1 MIRYVCLHVKYGC
14 LQMSLFLLLLLFNLC
29 SDVRYKLRLIGKWFI
44 YCFKHR
50 ALYTFTFYDY
60 NTVKADDVRPDGLSF
75 ETYKQDKKENGDLH
89 CLNEFFENQ
98 AHDFI
103 TSMFVVD
110 DETTYKVGK
119 TYKVPHCWIVD
130 TQLESS
136 IVVIH
141 NELYQSLLKGD
152 RQAWLVF
159 MHEFG
164 HIETH
169 NDTKK
174 YIYSIKEAVADAF
187 SFVVMKATFF
197 DVFVYYA
204 RLHNT
209 RAVTARMFCGI
220 YSYLIA
226 QLER

>member
-1 MIRYVCLHVKYGC
+1 MIRYIRLHVKYGC
-14 LQMSLFLLLLLFNLC
+14 LQLSLFVLLFLFSLC
-29 SDVRYKLRLIGKWFI
+29 SDVGYKLRLIGKWFV
-44 YCFKHR
+44 YCFEHR

-60 NTVKADDVRPDGLSF
+60 NTVKTNDIRPDGLSF
-75 ETYKQDKKENGDLH
+75 EAYKQMKKENGDLH
-89 CLNEFFENQ
+89 FLDEFFEEGLN
-98 AHDFI
+98 DFI
-103 TSMFVVD
+103 TPVFVVD
-110 DETTYKVGK
+110 DETAYKVGK

-130 TQLESS
+130 THLESS

-141 NELYQSLLKGD
+141 NELYQLLLKKD
-152 RQAWLVF
+152 KQAWLVF

-174 YIYSIKEAVADAF
+174 YGYSIKEAVADAF
-187 SFVVMKATFF
+187 SFTVMKATFF
-197 DVFVYYA
+197 DMFVYYA

-209 RAVTARMFCGI
+209 RDVVARMFCGT
-220 YSYLIA
+220 YSYLIT